1 MRKKLRRETGITLLA
16 LIITIIILLIL
27 AGITIGMLTGDNG
40 IITKSEDAKFLS
52 NVRQL
57 EEEIDLYKVGE
68 QQKNKTGIDMYPVIQ
83 EETMESLDK
92 DEIDMELKKKML
104 EWASTAKNG
113 EIPTMDTIDYS
124 QFYKLNKEQMQSA
137 NSFEGDL
144 YFIKVGNEYKVI
156 SLHGENYQKKE
167 VHVLIPLNDIA
178 KPEYITV
185 ANNTYK
191 LYGDGTLKVVGE
203 LAENSGITED
213 EENKINGIHE
223 LNLEEI
229 VKDTDMAIDENVET
243 DDTIAKLY
251 GVKKI
256 YISCHTIYVI
266 DANDDLW
273 AWGDNSYNKLGLG
286 HSYLVTEPTKILDGR
301 TEGETGVKAKNVWA
315 GFMNTFVLDTNNQLW
330 VCGNNTH
337 GVLGQNNRNIY
348 GNYVRL
354 QIKGVNFST
363 TKIKDIVVS
372 TGTLADTAFIMLEN
386 GKIYGA
392 GTNSLGQLGI
402 GGQASTVQNAYIEL
416 AQYDTKWNSVKKI
429 INPGQRVF
437 VLTNDGTIYA
447 SGYNENGGLGLPKVY
462 MIQSLT
468 KVTDNV
474 AQMDYLENAKV
485 VIQKKDG
492 KFYIIYNEKVS
503 DIKYSDSNAQ
513 FINNGFFLSGN
524 KLYKINNSSNEISGL
539 GSAYIANTNADIVH
553 GISRGFVAN
562 SKIYL
567 ESEADIVYP
576 KLKAIYQL
584 KEVFDSAIFV
594 QGNGARLSI
603 VDKEGNIYE
612 NLNNK
617 STELNNI
624 RKLISSTHA
633 RYAISKNGEF
643 YAKGYQY
650 TGVWGDTISKSSYQ
664 KVTKTNS
671 GDLGKVKDV
680 FVSSS
685 IGSSSSASAIVTT
698 EDNKIYWAGSDAVT
712 PLPNVKGEVQTIG
725 MGKITKYLTEVKS
738 NKIEEIKDKIV
749 DMQFNYINEG
759 GIQGSNL
766 LTLTEDGKLYT
777 YAVGN
782 SSKNMTGF
790 NRTLTDLEELKI
802 EPGTSVKEIQTK
814 DGLCL
819 ALLNTGEVYG
829 WGYNTY
835 GILGDGYEVGQIYP
849 TPVKLDLK
857 NIRTMSLGDNF
868 AIFETNNGEVYGIG
882 KNDYGQLGTGD
893 NRGAE
898 VFIRCRELEK

>member
-1 MRKKLRRETGITLLA
+1 MRKEVRREAGITLLA
-16 LIITIIILLIL
+16 LVITIIVLLIL
-27 AGITIGMLTGDNG
+27 AGITIGMITGDNG

-124 QFYKLNKEQMQSA
+124 QFYKLNKEKMQSA

-203 LAENSGITED
+203 LAENSGMTED
-213 EENKINGIHE
+213 EESKIDGIHE

-229 VKDTDMAIDENVET
+229 VKDTDMAINENVET

-315 GFMNTFVLDTNNQLW
+315 GGMNTFVLDTNNQLW
-330 VCGNNTH
+330 ACGNNTD
-337 GVLGQNNRNIY
+337 GVLGQGNRDIY
-348 GNYVRL
+348 QNYVKI
-354 QIKGVNFST
+354 QISGIDFNNVGIT
-363 TKIKDIVVS
+363 EIVVS
-372 TGTLADTAFIMLEN
+372 DSSQTSEVFIRLEN
-386 GKIYGA
+386 GKVYGA
-392 GTNSLGQLGI
+392 ATNNSGQLGI
-402 GGQASTVQNAYIEL
+402 GKRTSITSFTELGQF
-416 AQYDTKWNSVKKI
+416 DTKWNNVKAI
-429 INPGQRVF
+429 ENIGISTF
-437 VLTNDGTIYA
+437 MLTKDGTLYGA
-447 SGYNENGGLGLPKVY
+447 GYNANGILGLPKTQAVY
-462 MIQSLT
+462 SLT
-468 KVTDNV
+468 KIADNIK
-474 AQMDYLENAKV
+474 QIDYIGNSRTLIQDENGKLY
-485 VIQKKDG
+485 VI
-492 KFYIIYNEKVS
+492 FYEQVKNINYTIQ
-503 DIKYSDSNAQ
+503 NAE
-513 FINNGFFLSGN
+513 FINRGIFSAEN
-524 KLYKINNSSNEISGL
+524 KLYKVNYANNKVEEY
-539 GSAYIANTNADIVH
+539 GSEYNANTIPKIFE
-553 GISRGFVAN
+553 GSTCGFVAN
-562 SKIYL
+562 NKIYL
-567 ESEADIVYP
+567 ENEENIVYP
-576 KLKAIYQL
+576 KIKAIYEL
-584 KEVFDSAIFV
+584 KNIFDNAIFV
-594 QGNGARLSI
+594 QGSGERLSI
-603 VDKEGNIYE
+603 VDGDGNIYE

-617 STELNNI
+617 NTELSNI

-633 RYAISKNGEF
+633 RYAISKNGEL
-643 YAKGYQY
+643 YAKGSEY

-664 KVTKTNS
+664 KITKTNS
-671 GDLGKVKDV
+671 GDLGKIKDL
-680 FVSSS
+680 FTSNAISNYY
-685 IGSSSSASAIVTT
+685 SASAIVIT

-712 PLPNVKGEVQTIG
+712 PLPNIDGEVQTTG
-725 MGKITKYLTEVKS
+725 MGKITKYLTEVNS
-738 NKIEEIKDKIV
+738 ANIEKIKDKIV
-749 DMQFNYINEG
+749 NIQYSYINQA

-766 LTLTEDGKLYT
+766 MILTEDGKLYT
-777 YAVGN
+777 YSVGN
-782 SSKNMTGF
+782 SAKNMTGL
-790 NRTLTDLEELKI
+790 NRTVTDIEELKI
-802 EPGTSVKEIQTK
+802 EPGSTVKEIQTK

>member
-83 EETMESLDK
+83 EETMVSLDK

-137 NSFEGDL
+137 NNFEGDL

-229 VKDTDMAIDENVET
+229 AKGTDIAIDKNVET
-243 DDTIAKLY
+243 DEEIAKQY

-315 GFMNTFVLDTNNQLW
+315 GSMNTFVLDTNNHLW
-330 VCGNNTH
+330 ACGNNTD
-337 GVLGQNNRNIY
+337 GVLSQGNKNIY
-348 GNYVRL
+348 EKYVKI
-354 QIKGVNFST
+354 QISGVDFNNVGIT
-363 TKIKDIVVS
+363 EIIVS
-372 TGTLADTAFIMLEN
+372 DSSQAGTAFVRLEN
-386 GKIYGA
+386 GKMYGV
-392 GTNSLGQLGI
+392 GSNGYGQLGI
-402 GGQASTVQNAYIEL
+402 GNQPTQTSFIEL
-416 AQYDTKWNSVKKI
+416 GQFDTKWNNVKTI
-429 INPGQRVF
+429 EITGISTF
-437 VLTNDGTIYA
+437 VITNDGTLYG
-447 SGYNENGGLGLPKVY
+447 SGYNDNGMLGLPKVNKIY
-462 MIQSLT
+462 SLT
-468 KVTDNV
+468 RIADNIKQV
-474 AQMDYLENAKV
+474 EYMGNIRTLIQNENGKLYVIYDQQVRDINYTLQNAK
-485 VIQKKDG
+485 
-492 KFYIIYNEKVS
+492 
-503 DIKYSDSNAQ
+503 
-513 FINNGFFLSGN
+513 FINRVFFSAGN
-524 KLYKINNSSNEISGL
+524 KLYKINYANNKISEYSDEYNINESSKIFE
-539 GSAYIANTNADIVH
+539 GSTC
-553 GISRGFVAN
+553 GFVAN
-562 SKIYL
+562 NKIYL
-567 ESEADIVYP
+567 EDEENIIYP
-576 KLKAIYQL
+576 NIKAIYEL
-584 KEVFDSAIFV
+584 KNVFDNAIFV
-594 QGNGARLSI
+594 QGSGNRLSI
-603 VDKEGNIYE
+603 VDSDGNIYE

-633 RYAISKNGEF
+633 RYAISKSGEL
-643 YAKGYQY
+643 YAKGSEY
-650 TGVWGDTISKSSYQ
+650 TGVWGDIISRSSYQ
-664 KVTKTNS
+664 KITKTNS
-671 GDLGKVKDV
+671 GDLGKIKDL
-680 FVSSS
+680 FTSNAISNYY
-685 IGSSSSASAIVTT
+685 SASAIVIT
-698 EDNKIYWAGSDAVT
+698 ENNKIYWAGSDAVT
-712 PLPNVKGEVQTIG
+712 PLPNIDGEAQTTG

-738 NKIEEIKDKIV
+738 NNIEKIKDKIV
-749 DMQFNYINEG
+749 DIQYSYINQG

-766 LTLTEDGKLYT
+766 LALTEDGKLYT
-777 YAVGN
+777 YSVGG
-782 SSKNMTGF
+782 SAKNLTGL
-790 NRTLTDLEELKI
+790 NRTLSDLEELKI
-802 EPGTSVKEIQTK
+802 EAGTSVTEIQTK

-835 GILGDGYEVGQIYP
+835 GILGDGYELGEVYP

-898 VFIRCRELEK
+898 VFVRCRELEK

>member
-1 MRKKLRRETGITLLA
+1 MRKYLRRETGITLLA
-16 LIITIIILLIL
+16 LVITIIVLLIL

-213 EENKINGIHE
+213 EESKIDGIHE

-301 TEGETGVKAKNVWA
+301 TEGEAGVKAKNVWA
-315 GFMNTFVLDTNNQLW
+315 GSMNTFVLDTNNQLW
-330 VCGNNTH
+330 ACGNNTD
-337 GVLGQNNRNIY
+337 GVLSQGNKNIY
-348 GNYVRL
+348 EKYVKI
-354 QIKGVNFST
+354 QISGVDFNNVGIT
-363 TKIKDIVVS
+363 EIIVS
-372 TGTLADTAFIMLEN
+372 DSSQAGTAFVRLEN
-386 GKIYGA
+386 GKMYGV
-392 GTNSLGQLGI
+392 GSNGFGQLGI
-402 GGQASTVQNAYIEL
+402 GNRPTQTSFIEL
-416 AQYDTKWNSVKKI
+416 GQFDTKWNNVKEIEITGINTFI
-429 INPGQRVF
+429 I
-437 VLTNDGTIYA
+437 TNDGTLYG
-447 SGYNENGGLGLPKVY
+447 SGYNDNGMLGLPKVNKIY
-462 MIQSLT
+462 SLT
-468 KVTDNV
+468 RIADNIKQV
-474 AQMDYLENAKV
+474 EYMGNIRTLIQNENGKLYVIYDQQVRDINYTLQNAK
-485 VIQKKDG
+485 
-492 KFYIIYNEKVS
+492 
-503 DIKYSDSNAQ
+503 
-513 FINNGFFLSGN
+513 FINRVFFSAEN
-524 KLYKINNSSNEISGL
+524 KLYKINYANNQITEYGNEYSINETSKIFE
-539 GSAYIANTNADIVH
+539 GSTC
-553 GISRGFVAN
+553 GFVAN
-562 SKIYL
+562 NKIYL
-567 ESEADIVYP
+567 EDEEDIIYP
-576 KLKAIYQL
+576 NIKAIYQL
-584 KEVFDSAIFV
+584 KEVFNNAIFV
-594 QGNGARLSI
+594 QGSGNRLSI
-603 VDKEGNIYE
+603 VDSDGNIYE

-617 STELNNI
+617 NTELNNI

-633 RYAISKNGEF
+633 RYAISKNGEL
-643 YAKGYQY
+643 YAKGSEY
-650 TGVWGDTISKSSYQ
+650 TGVWGDIISRSSYQ
-664 KVTKTNS
+664 KITKTNS
-671 GDLGKVKDV
+671 GNLGKIKDL
-680 FVSSS
+680 FTSNAISNYY
-685 IGSSSSASAIVTT
+685 SASAIVIT
-698 EDNKIYWAGSDAVT
+698 ENNKIYWAGSDAVT
-712 PLPNVKGEVQTIG
+712 PLPNIDGEVQTTG

-738 NKIEEIKDKIV
+738 NNIEKIKDKIV
-749 DMQFNYINEG
+749 DIQYSYINQG

-766 LTLTEDGKLYT
+766 LALTEDGKLYT
-777 YAVGN
+777 YSVG
-782 SSKNMTGF
+782 SSAKNLTGL
-790 NRTLTDLEELKI
+790 NRTLSDMEELKI
-802 EPGTSVKEIQTK
+802 EPGSTVKEIQTK

-835 GILGDGYEVGQIYP
+835 GILGDGYELGQIYP
-849 TPVKLDLK
+849 TPVKLDLN